1 MLLTSD
7 APLRPLG
14 RPLTSVAFFA
24 TLLFRETYRIPLVAG
39 SSRLDKVFA
48 YRPRRGL
55 TLCWRKGEDRAA
67 ISHSIPGGA
76 MQILFIGRLISL
88 LTVVAIA
95 VGDIGRPAGQHSLA
109 RCGGTALR
117 PLS

>member
-1 MLLTSD
+1 
-7 APLRPLG
+7 
-14 RPLTSVAFFA
+14 
-24 TLLFRETYRIPLVAG
+24 
-39 SSRLDKVFA
+39 
-48 YRPRRGL
+48 
-55 TLCWRKGEDRAA
+55 
-67 ISHSIPGGA
+67 

-95 VGDIGRPAGQHSLA
+95 VGDIGRPAGQHSRA